1 MCLHFF
7 CAVFNKSLFLISWYN
22 SWLNRICYLFLI
34 ENQLLM
40 KILNLVVLS
49 FLLSVYSGACNATQ
63 NRIFGQGLVIRQQV
77 EKPDS
82 SIVTGAEQTEAYLVL
97 LKGKKTGIV
106 TNQTGICKS
115 RHIVDT
121 LIDLGVNVVTVFC
134 PEHGFRGTA
143 DAGAAVDDS
152 IDKSTGL
159 KIISLYGK
167 NKKPKPE
174 QLMGIEIMV
183 FDIQD
188 VGARFYTYIS
198 TLHYVMEACAENEI
212 PLIVFD
218 RPNPNGH
225 YVDGPVLDTAFHSF
239 IGMHPVPIVHGMT
252 IGEYAQMINGEHWL
266 PDSLQC
272 KLTVIPCLN
281 YTHST
286 PYRLPVPPSPNLP
299 DYRSVELY
307 PSLCLFEG
315 TCLSVGRGTDMQ
327 FQVIGHPVYKD
338 WELAEFVFT
347 PTPRSGAMKPVLEG
361 QLCFGFDFSE
371 SLSPFPEKSDR
382 LNITVL
388 IEAWKHFPDK
398 ENFFNNSF
406 NLLAGGRSL
415 RQQIEK
421 GLNEDQI
428 RETWQFELNK
438 FRKIRSKYLIY
449 KE

>member
-1 MCLHFF
+1 
-7 CAVFNKSLFLISWYN
+7 
-22 SWLNRICYLFLI
+22 
-34 ENQLLM
+34 M
-40 KILNLVVLS
+40 KILNLVVFCLIS
-49 FLLSVYSGACNATQ
+49 SVYAVGCNSKHNGVSEQILT
-63 NRIFGQGLVIRQQV
+63 VRQYD
-77 EKPDS
+77 EKNDS
-82 SIVTGAEQTEAYLVL
+82 SIITGAERTEAYLVL
-97 LKGKKTGIV
+97 LKGKKTGVV

-121 LIDLGVNVVTVFC
+121 LIDLGVKVVTVFC

-198 TLHYVMEACAENEI
+198 TLHYVMEACAENQI

-266 PDSLQC
+266 
-272 KLTVIPCLN
+272 
-281 YTHST
+281 
-286 PYRLPVPPSPNLP
+286 
-299 DYRSVELY
+299 
-307 PSLCLFEG
+307 
-315 TCLSVGRGTDMQ
+315 TD
-327 FQVIGHPVYKD
+327 
-338 WELAEFVFT
+338 
-347 PTPRSGAMKPVLEG
+347 
-361 QLCFGFDFSE
+361 
-371 SLSPFPEKSDR
+371 
-382 LNITVL
+382 
-388 IEAWKHFPDK
+388 
-398 ENFFNNSF
+398 
-406 NLLAGGRSL
+406 
-415 RQQIEK
+415 
-421 GLNEDQI
+421 
-428 RETWQFELNK
+428 
-438 FRKIRSKYLIY
+438 
-449 KE
+449 